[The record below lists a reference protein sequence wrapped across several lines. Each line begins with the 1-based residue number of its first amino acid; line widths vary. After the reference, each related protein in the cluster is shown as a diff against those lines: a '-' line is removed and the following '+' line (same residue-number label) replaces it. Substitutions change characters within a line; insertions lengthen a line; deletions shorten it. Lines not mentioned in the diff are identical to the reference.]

1 MQKPHPLLSGSNKC
15 SMPDLTKIV
24 AKLEKHYGYRPVIIT
39 TNPFELILL
48 ESVAYLVS
56 DEQREKAFATLREH
70 AGTRPHEIN

>member
-1 MQKPHPLLSGSNKC
+1 
-15 SMPDLTKIV
+15 MPDLTKIV